1 MKAKRII
8 ALLLA
13 AMMLLCTACSGKGDD
28 TTTTNDGQDEY
39 IQPSYDTAAG
49 SVTKTE
55 TVYVNLKANGDVSK
69 VSVSD
74 WLHTDKNEVYVD
86 DMSDLENITNVKSKV
101 TPVTDGEKLRWNMP
115 DTDLYYSGTTD
126 RELPISV
133 QLKYYLDGKEIKP
146 EDLAGKSGEVKIDI
160 KMINNSSKDGFVNG
174 KKHKVYLPM
183 LVVGGMVLPEGT
195 FSGVTVKNGQSI
207 GDGSKE
213 IVVFTGMPGFSE
225 SLGFSEKDLGDLG
238 GLVIGSEAS
247 VTATVENFS
256 LGNLYFAALPIASLN
271 LDIAAPETVDD
282 LKSTLAALKT
292 FQNALNKIDPDKL
305 LYSMITDKDKVTTL
319 MNTLTKTIEVYK
331 KNQNLVKMLGK
342 YATPEN
348 AEAIKTLLESLN
360 DPDVQNA
367 LKILAD
373 PTVQKL
379 FNKLPGIMEGFEAV
393 SPLLNEMQ
401 ADLAKP
407 EVKAELDNLPETMK
421 TLSEIS
427 DTLNANSKE
436 INAIVALLSDDGT
449 DMVNTLLESI
459 DLDDF
464 KGLGDK
470 YGDLVSDGDVLVA
483 LAQEWLNYGKDYGLF
498 TKSAEGMKT
507 SLSFILT
514 TESISAPVE
523 ANTDTETTEVQPWYK
538 KIFSKKNDF
547 AEVRQW
553 LFAISSGRGIARRL
567 ITSE

>member
-160 KMINNSSKDGFVNG
+160 KMINNASRDGFVNG

-225 SLGFSEKDLGDLG
+225 SLGFSENDLGDLG

-483 LAQEWLNYGKDYGLF
+483 LVQEWLNYGKDYGLF

-523 ANTDTETTEVQPWYK
+523 TNTDTETTEAQPWYK
-538 KIFSKKNDF
+538 KIFSK
-547 AEVRQW
+547 
-553 LFAISSGRGIARRL
+553 
-567 ITSE
+567 

>member
-160 KMINNSSKDGFVNG
+160 KMINNASKDGFVNG

-348 AEAIKTLLESLN
+348 AEAIKSLLESLN

-483 LAQEWLNYGKDYGLF
+483 LVQEWLNYGKDYGLF

-523 ANTDTETTEVQPWYK
+523 ANSDTETTEAQPWYK
-538 KIFSKKNDF
+538 KIFSK
-547 AEVRQW
+547 
-553 LFAISSGRGIARRL
+553 
-567 ITSE
+567 

>member
-160 KMINNSSKDGFVNG
+160 KMINNASKDGFVNG

-483 LAQEWLNYGKDYGLF
+483 LAQEWLNYGKDYGLV

-523 ANTDTETTEVQPWYK
+523 ANTDTETTEAQPWYK
-538 KIFSKKNDF
+538 KIFSK
-547 AEVRQW
+547 
-553 LFAISSGRGIARRL
+553 
-567 ITSE
+567 

>member
-160 KMINNSSKDGFVNG
+160 KMINNASKDGFVNG

-470 YGDLVSDGDVLVA
+470 YGSLVSDGDVLVA
-483 LAQEWLNYGKDYGLF
+483 LVQEWLNYGKDYGLF

-523 ANTDTETTEVQPWYK
+523 ANTDTETTEAQPWYK
-538 KIFSKKNDF
+538 KIFSK
-547 AEVRQW
+547 
-553 LFAISSGRGIARRL
+553 
-567 ITSE
+567 

>member
-13 AMMLLCTACSGKGDD
+13 AMMLMCTACSGKGDD

-160 KMINNSSKDGFVNG
+160 KMINNASKDGFVNG

-470 YGDLVSDGDVLVA
+470 YGSLVSDGDVLVA

-507 SLSFILT
+507 SLAFILT

-523 ANTDTETTEVQPWYK
+523 ANTDTETTEAQPWYK
-538 KIFSKKNDF
+538 KIFSK
-547 AEVRQW
+547 
-553 LFAISSGRGIARRL
+553 
-567 ITSE
+567 

>member
-13 AMMLLCTACSGKGDD
+13 AMMLMCTACSGKGDD

-160 KMINNSSKDGFVNG
+160 KMINNASKDGFVNG

-483 LAQEWLNYGKDYGLF
+483 LVQEWLNYGKDYGLF

-523 ANTDTETTEVQPWYK
+523 TNTDTETTEAQPWYK
-538 KIFSKKNDF
+538 KIFSK
-547 AEVRQW
+547 
-553 LFAISSGRGIARRL
+553 
-567 ITSE
+567 

>member
-160 KMINNSSKDGFVNG
+160 KMINNASKDGFVNG
-174 KKHKVYLPM
+174 KKHKVYMPM
-183 LVVGGMVLPEGT
+183 LVVGGMILPEGT

-379 FNKLPGIMEGFEAV
+379 FNKLPGIMESFEAV

-507 SLSFILT
+507 SLAFILT

-523 ANTDTETTEVQPWYK
+523 ANTDTETTEAQPWYK
-538 KIFSKKNDF
+538 KIFSK
-547 AEVRQW
+547 
-553 LFAISSGRGIARRL
+553 
-567 ITSE
+567 

>member
-160 KMINNSSKDGFVNG
+160 KMINNASKDGFVNG

-247 VTATVENFS
+247 VTATVQNFS

-483 LAQEWLNYGKDYGLF
+483 LVQEWLNYGKDYGLF

-523 ANTDTETTEVQPWYK
+523 TNTDTETTEAQPWYK
-538 KIFSKKNDF
+538 KIFSK
-547 AEVRQW
+547 
-553 LFAISSGRGIARRL
+553 
-567 ITSE
+567 

>member
-160 KMINNSSKDGFVNG
+160 KMINNASKDGFVNG

-483 LAQEWLNYGKDYGLF
+483 FAQEWLNYGKDYGLF

-507 SLSFILT
+507 SLAFILT

-523 ANTDTETTEVQPWYK
+523 TNTDTETTEAQPWYK
-538 KIFSKKNDF
+538 KIFSK
-547 AEVRQW
+547 
-553 LFAISSGRGIARRL
+553 
-567 ITSE
+567 

>member
-13 AMMLLCTACSGKGDD
+13 AMMLLCTACSGKSDD

-160 KMINNSSKDGFVNG
+160 KMINNASKDGFVNG

-464 KGLGDK
+464 KDLGDK

-507 SLSFILT
+507 SLAFILT

-523 ANTDTETTEVQPWYK
+523 ANSDTETTEAQPWYK
-538 KIFSKKNDF
+538 KIFSK
-547 AEVRQW
+547 
-553 LFAISSGRGIARRL
+553 
-567 ITSE
+567 

>member
-86 DMSDLENITNVKSKV
+86 DMSDLKNITNVKSKV

-160 KMINNSSKDGFVNG
+160 KMINNASKDGFVNG

-247 VTATVENFS
+247 VTATVQNFS

-470 YGDLVSDGDVLVA
+470 YGSLVSDGDVLVA
-483 LAQEWLNYGKDYGLF
+483 LVQEWLNYGKDYGLF

-523 ANTDTETTEVQPWYK
+523 ANSDTETTEAQPWYK
-538 KIFSKKNDF
+538 KIFSK
-547 AEVRQW
+547 
-553 LFAISSGRGIARRL
+553 
-567 ITSE
+567 

>member
-49 SVTKTE
+49 SVTMTE

-160 KMINNSSKDGFVNG
+160 KMINNASKDGFVNG

-183 LVVGGMVLPEGT
+183 LVVGGMILPEGT

-225 SLGFSEKDLGDLG
+225 SLGFSEKDLGDIG

-523 ANTDTETTEVQPWYK
+523 TNTDTETTEAQPWYK
-538 KIFSKKNDF
+538 KIFSK
-547 AEVRQW
+547 
-553 LFAISSGRGIARRL
+553 
-567 ITSE
+567 

>member
-13 AMMLLCTACSGKGDD
+13 SMMLVLTACSGSGDD
-28 TTTTNDGQDEY
+28 TATTASGQDEY
-39 IQPSYDTAAG
+39 IQPSYDTAAA

-55 TVYVNLKANGDVSK
+55 TVYVNLDASGNVSK

-74 WLHTDKNEVYVD
+74 WLHTDKGEVYVD
-86 DMSDLENITNVKSKV
+86 DASDLENVTNVKSQVK
-101 TPVTDGEKLRWNMP
+101 PVIDGDKMRWNMP

-126 RELPISV
+126 RELPLSV
-133 QLKYYLDGKEIKP
+133 ELKYYLDGKEIKP

-160 KMINNSSKDGFVNG
+160 KMVNKASKDGFVNG
-174 KKHKVYLPM
+174 KAHKVYLPM
-183 LVVGGMVLPEGT
+183 LVVGGMILPEGT
-195 FSGVTVKNGQSI
+195 FSGVTVENGQSI

-225 SLGFSEKDLGDLG
+225 SLGFSEKELGDLG

-247 VTATVENFS
+247 VSAHVENFS

-271 LDIAAPETVDD
+271 LDIAAPDTVDD

-305 LYSMITDKDKVTTL
+305 LYSMMTDKDKVATL

-331 KNQNLVKMLGK
+331 NNQNLVKMLGK

-379 FNKLPGIMEGFEAV
+379 FSKLPGIMEGFEAV

-401 ADLAKP
+401 ADLEKP
-407 EVKAELDNLPETMK
+407 EVKAELEKLPETMAA
-421 TLSEIS
+421 LSEIS
-427 DTLNANSKE
+427 ETLNANSKE

-483 LAQEWLNYGKDYGLF
+483 LAQEWLDYGKEYGLF
-498 TKSAEGMKT
+498 TKSVEGMKT
-507 SLSFILT
+507 SLAFIFT

-523 ANTDTETTEVQPWYK
+523 AAANEETTAAQPWYK
-538 KIFSKKNDF
+538 KIFSK
-547 AEVRQW
+547 
-553 LFAISSGRGIARRL
+553 
-567 ITSE
+567 

>member
-160 KMINNSSKDGFVNG
+160 KMINNASKDGFVNG

-271 LDIAAPETVDD
+271 LDIAAPETVED

-379 FNKLPGIMEGFEAV
+379 FNKLPGIMESFEAV

-483 LAQEWLNYGKDYGLF
+483 LVQEWLNYGKDYGLF

-507 SLSFILT
+507 SLAFILT

-523 ANTDTETTEVQPWYK
+523 ANTDTETTEAQPWYK
-538 KIFSKKNDF
+538 KIFSK
-547 AEVRQW
+547 
-553 LFAISSGRGIARRL
+553 
-567 ITSE
+567 

>member
-160 KMINNSSKDGFVNG
+160 KMINNASKDGFVNG

-379 FNKLPGIMEGFEAV
+379 FNKLPGIMKGFEAV

-507 SLSFILT
+507 SLAFILT

-523 ANTDTETTEVQPWYK
+523 ANTDTETTEAQPWYK
-538 KIFSKKNDF
+538 KIFSK
-547 AEVRQW
+547 
-553 LFAISSGRGIARRL
+553 
-567 ITSE
+567 

>member
-28 TTTTNDGQDEY
+28 TTTTNDGQDDY

-146 EDLAGKSGEVKIDI
+146 EDLAGKSGEVKIDV
-160 KMINNSSKDGFVNG
+160 KMINNASKDGFVNG

-183 LVVGGMVLPEGT
+183 LVVGGMILPEGT

-470 YGDLVSDGDVLVA
+470 YGSLVSDGDVLVA
-483 LAQEWLNYGKDYGLF
+483 LVQEWLNYGKDYGLF

-507 SLSFILT
+507 SLAFILT

-523 ANTDTETTEVQPWYK
+523 TNTDTETTEAQPWYK
-538 KIFSKKNDF
+538 KIFSK
-547 AEVRQW
+547 
-553 LFAISSGRGIARRL
+553 
-567 ITSE
+567 

>member
-133 QLKYYLDGKEIKP
+133 QLKYYLDGQEIKP

-160 KMINNSSKDGFVNG
+160 KMINNASKDGFVNG

-483 LAQEWLNYGKDYGLF
+483 LVQEWLNYGKDYGLF

-523 ANTDTETTEVQPWYK
+523 ANSDTETTEAQPWYK
-538 KIFSKKNDF
+538 KIFSK
-547 AEVRQW
+547 
-553 LFAISSGRGIARRL
+553 
-567 ITSE
+567 

>member
-146 EDLAGKSGEVKIDI
+146 EDLAGKSGEVKIEI
-160 KMINNSSKDGFVNG
+160 KMINNASKDGFVNG

-247 VTATVENFS
+247 VTATVQNFS

-427 DTLNANSKE
+427 DTLKANSKE

-464 KGLGDK
+464 KGLGNK

-483 LAQEWLNYGKDYGLF
+483 LVQEWLNYGKDYGLF

-507 SLSFILT
+507 SLAFILT

-523 ANTDTETTEVQPWYK
+523 ANTDTETTEAQPWYK
-538 KIFSKKNDF
+538 KIFSK
-547 AEVRQW
+547 
-553 LFAISSGRGIARRL
+553 
-567 ITSE
+567 

>member
-86 DMSDLENITNVKSKV
+86 DISDLENITNVKSKV

-160 KMINNSSKDGFVNG
+160 KMINNASKDGFVNG

-183 LVVGGMVLPEGT
+183 LVVGGMILPEGT

-483 LAQEWLNYGKDYGLF
+483 LVQEWLKYGKDYGLF

-507 SLSFILT
+507 SLAFILT

-523 ANTDTETTEVQPWYK
+523 TNTDTETTEAQPWYK
-538 KIFSKKNDF
+538 KIFSK
-547 AEVRQW
+547 
-553 LFAISSGRGIARRL
+553 
-567 ITSE
+567 

>member
-28 TTTTNDGQDEY
+28 TTTTNDGQDDY

-146 EDLAGKSGEVKIDI
+146 EDLAGKSGEVKIDV
-160 KMINNSSKDGFVNG
+160 KMINNASKDGFVNG

-183 LVVGGMVLPEGT
+183 LVVGGMILPEGT

-483 LAQEWLNYGKDYGLF
+483 LVQEWLNYGKDYGLF

-507 SLSFILT
+507 SLAFILT

-523 ANTDTETTEVQPWYK
+523 ANTDTETTEAQPWYK
-538 KIFSKKNDF
+538 KIFSK
-547 AEVRQW
+547 
-553 LFAISSGRGIARRL
+553 
-567 ITSE
+567 

>member
-133 QLKYYLDGKEIKP
+133 QLKFYLDGKEIKP

-160 KMINNSSKDGFVNG
+160 KMINNASKDGFVNG

-483 LAQEWLNYGKDYGLF
+483 LVQEWLNYGKDYGLF

-523 ANTDTETTEVQPWYK
+523 ANTDTETTEAQPWYK
-538 KIFSKKNDF
+538 KIFSK
-547 AEVRQW
+547 
-553 LFAISSGRGIARRL
+553 
-567 ITSE
+567 

>member
-28 TTTTNDGQDEY
+28 TATTNDGQDEY

-146 EDLAGKSGEVKIDI
+146 EDLAGKSGEVKIDV
-160 KMINNSSKDGFVNG
+160 KMINNASKDGFVNG

-470 YGDLVSDGDVLVA
+470 YGSLVSDGDVLVA
-483 LAQEWLNYGKDYGLF
+483 LVQEWLNYGKDYGLF

-507 SLSFILT
+507 SLAFILT

-523 ANTDTETTEVQPWYK
+523 ANTDTETTEAQPWYK
-538 KIFSKKNDF
+538 KIFSK
-547 AEVRQW
+547 
-553 LFAISSGRGIARRL
+553 
-567 ITSE
+567 

>member
-160 KMINNSSKDGFVNG
+160 KMINNASKDGFVNG

-379 FNKLPGIMEGFEAV
+379 FNKLPSIMEGFEAV

-464 KGLGDK
+464 KGLGGK

-483 LAQEWLNYGKDYGLF
+483 LVQEWLNYGKDYGLF

-523 ANTDTETTEVQPWYK
+523 ANTDTETTEAQPWYK
-538 KIFSKKNDF
+538 KIFSK
-547 AEVRQW
+547 
-553 LFAISSGRGIARRL
+553 
-567 ITSE
+567 

>member
-146 EDLAGKSGEVKIDI
+146 EDLAGKSGEVKIDV
-160 KMINNSSKDGFVNG
+160 KMINNASKDGFVNG

-427 DTLNANSKE
+427 DTLDANSKE

-464 KGLGDK
+464 KDLGDK

-507 SLSFILT
+507 SLAFILT

-523 ANTDTETTEVQPWYK
+523 TNTDTETTEAQPWYK
-538 KIFSKKNDF
+538 KIFSK
-547 AEVRQW
+547 
-553 LFAISSGRGIARRL
+553 
-567 ITSE
+567 

>member
-28 TTTTNDGQDEY
+28 TTTTNDGQNEY

-74 WLHTDKNEVYVD
+74 WLHTDKSEVYVD

-160 KMINNSSKDGFVNG
+160 KMINNASKDGFVNG

-183 LVVGGMVLPEGT
+183 LVVGGMILPEGT

-225 SLGFSEKDLGDLG
+225 SLGFSEKDLGDIG

-379 FNKLPGIMEGFEAV
+379 FNKLPGIMESFEAV

-507 SLSFILT
+507 SLAFILT

-523 ANTDTETTEVQPWYK
+523 ANTDTETTEAQPWYK
-538 KIFSKKNDF
+538 KIFSK
-547 AEVRQW
+547 
-553 LFAISSGRGIARRL
+553 
-567 ITSE
+567 

>member
-160 KMINNSSKDGFVNG
+160 KMINNASKDGFVNG

-183 LVVGGMVLPEGT
+183 LVVGGMILPEGT

-514 TESISAPVE
+514 TESISAPIE
-523 ANTDTETTEVQPWYK
+523 ANTDTETTEAQPWYK
-538 KIFSKKNDF
+538 KIFSK
-547 AEVRQW
+547 
-553 LFAISSGRGIARRL
+553 
-567 ITSE
+567 

>member
-74 WLHTDKNEVYVD
+74 WLHTDKSEVYVD

-160 KMINNSSKDGFVNG
+160 KMINNASKDGFVNG

-183 LVVGGMVLPEGT
+183 LVVGGMILPEGT

-271 LDIAAPETVDD
+271 LDIEAPETVDD

-507 SLSFILT
+507 SLAFILT

-523 ANTDTETTEVQPWYK
+523 ANTDTETTEAQPWYK
-538 KIFSKKNDF
+538 KIFSK
-547 AEVRQW
+547 
-553 LFAISSGRGIARRL
+553 
-567 ITSE
+567 

>member
-160 KMINNSSKDGFVNG
+160 KMINNASKDGFVNG

-225 SLGFSEKDLGDLG
+225 SLGFSEKDLGDIG

-401 ADLAKP
+401 ADLSKP

-449 DMVNTLLESI
+449 GMVNTLLESI

-523 ANTDTETTEVQPWYK
+523 ANTDTETTEAQPWYK
-538 KIFSKKNDF
+538 KIFSK
-547 AEVRQW
+547 
-553 LFAISSGRGIARRL
+553 
-567 ITSE
+567 

>member
-55 TVYVNLKANGDVSK
+55 TVYVNLKANGDFSK

-160 KMINNSSKDGFVNG
+160 KMINNASKDGFVNG

-183 LVVGGMVLPEGT
+183 LVVGGMILPEGT
-195 FSGVTVKNGQSI
+195 FSGVTVENGQSI

-373 PTVQKL
+373 PSVQKL

-483 LAQEWLNYGKDYGLF
+483 LVQEWLNYGKDYGLF

-523 ANTDTETTEVQPWYK
+523 ANTDTETTEAQPWYK
-538 KIFSKKNDF
+538 KIFSK
-547 AEVRQW
+547 
-553 LFAISSGRGIARRL
+553 
-567 ITSE
+567 

>member
-101 TPVTDGEKLRWNMP
+101 IPVTDGEKLRWNMP

-160 KMINNSSKDGFVNG
+160 KMINNASKDGFVNG

-483 LAQEWLNYGKDYGLF
+483 LVQEWLNYGKDYGLF

-507 SLSFILT
+507 SLAFILT

-523 ANTDTETTEVQPWYK
+523 ANTDTETTEAQPWYK
-538 KIFSKKNDF
+538 KIFSK
-547 AEVRQW
+547 
-553 LFAISSGRGIARRL
+553 
-567 ITSE
+567 

>member
-28 TTTTNDGQDEY
+28 TATTNDGQDEY

-133 QLKYYLDGKEIKP
+133 QLKYYLDGQEIKP
-146 EDLAGKSGEVKIDI
+146 EDLAGKSGEVKIDV
-160 KMINNSSKDGFVNG
+160 KMINNASKDGFVNG

-183 LVVGGMVLPEGT
+183 LVVGGMILPEGT

-247 VTATVENFS
+247 ITATVENFS

-507 SLSFILT
+507 SLAFILT

-523 ANTDTETTEVQPWYK
+523 TNTDTETTEAQPWYK
-538 KIFSKKNDF
+538 KIFSK
-547 AEVRQW
+547 
-553 LFAISSGRGIARRL
+553 
-567 ITSE
+567 

>member
-13 AMMLLCTACSGKGDD
+13 AMMLLCTACSGKSDD

-160 KMINNSSKDGFVNG
+160 KMINNASKDGFVNG

-464 KGLGDK
+464 KDLGDK

-523 ANTDTETTEVQPWYK
+523 ANSDTETTEAQPWYK
-538 KIFSKKNDF
+538 KIFSK
-547 AEVRQW
+547 
-553 LFAISSGRGIARRL
+553 
-567 ITSE
+567 

>member
-160 KMINNSSKDGFVNG
+160 KMINNASKDGFVNG

-247 VTATVENFS
+247 VTATVQNFS

-523 ANTDTETTEVQPWYK
+523 ANTDTETTEAQPWYK
-538 KIFSKKNDF
+538 KIFSK
-547 AEVRQW
+547 
-553 LFAISSGRGIARRL
+553 
-567 ITSE
+567 

>member
-160 KMINNSSKDGFVNG
+160 KMINNASKDGFVNG

-523 ANTDTETTEVQPWYK
+523 ANTDTETTEAQPWYK
-538 KIFSKKNDF
+538 KIFSK
-547 AEVRQW
+547 
-553 LFAISSGRGIARRL
+553 
-567 ITSE
+567 

>member
-160 KMINNSSKDGFVNG
+160 KMINNASKDGFVNG

-183 LVVGGMVLPEGT
+183 LVVGGMILPEGT

-373 PTVQKL
+373 PTVQML

-483 LAQEWLNYGKDYGLF
+483 LVQEWLNYGKDYGLF

-523 ANTDTETTEVQPWYK
+523 ANSDTETTEAQPWYK
-538 KIFSKKNDF
+538 KIFSK
-547 AEVRQW
+547 
-553 LFAISSGRGIARRL
+553 
-567 ITSE
+567 

>member
-160 KMINNSSKDGFVNG
+160 KMINNASKDGFVNG

-183 LVVGGMVLPEGT
+183 LVVGGMILPEGT

-271 LDIAAPETVDD
+271 LDIAVPETVDD

-507 SLSFILT
+507 SLAFILT

-523 ANTDTETTEVQPWYK
+523 ANTDTETTEAQPWYK
-538 KIFSKKNDF
+538 KIFSK
-547 AEVRQW
+547 
-553 LFAISSGRGIARRL
+553 
-567 ITSE
+567 

>member
-160 KMINNSSKDGFVNG
+160 KMINNASKDGFVNG

-225 SLGFSEKDLGDLG
+225 SLGFSEKNLGDLG

-523 ANTDTETTEVQPWYK
+523 ANSDTETTEAQPWYK
-538 KIFSKKNDF
+538 KIFSK
-547 AEVRQW
+547 
-553 LFAISSGRGIARRL
+553 
-567 ITSE
+567 

>member
-74 WLHTDKNEVYVD
+74 WLHTDKSEVYVD

-160 KMINNSSKDGFVNG
+160 KMINNASKDGFVNG

-183 LVVGGMVLPEGT
+183 LVVGGMILPEGT

-271 LDIAAPETVDD
+271 LDIAAPETVED

-379 FNKLPGIMEGFEAV
+379 FNKLPGIMESFEAV

-507 SLSFILT
+507 SLAFILT

-523 ANTDTETTEVQPWYK
+523 ANTDTETTEAQPWYK
-538 KIFSKKNDF
+538 KIFSK
-547 AEVRQW
+547 
-553 LFAISSGRGIARRL
+553 
-567 ITSE
+567 

>member
-160 KMINNSSKDGFVNG
+160 KMINNASKDGFVNG

-247 VTATVENFS
+247 VTATVQNFS

-373 PTVQKL
+373 PSVQKL

-483 LAQEWLNYGKDYGLF
+483 LVQEWLNYGKDYGLF

-523 ANTDTETTEVQPWYK
+523 ANTDTETTEAQPWYK
-538 KIFSKKNDF
+538 KIFSK
-547 AEVRQW
+547 
-553 LFAISSGRGIARRL
+553 
-567 ITSE
+567 

>member
-160 KMINNSSKDGFVNG
+160 KMINNASKDGFVNG

-427 DTLNANSKE
+427 DTLNANAKE

-483 LAQEWLNYGKDYGLF
+483 LVQEWLNYGKDYGLF

-523 ANTDTETTEVQPWYK
+523 ANTDTETTEAQPWYK
-538 KIFSKKNDF
+538 KIFSK
-547 AEVRQW
+547 
-553 LFAISSGRGIARRL
+553 
-567 ITSE
+567 